1 MVVNALKLALQQ
13 IRRNIMR
20 SFLTTL
26 GIIIGVAAV
35 ITMVALGNGATAQV
49 TERISALGS
58 NLMMLNRGQGF
69 GPGRSR
75 QSGPA
80 FELDDIEAISAEIA
94 GIKAISPV
102 SSSSVT
108 LVNGN
113 NSWNSNVRGTDNDFL
128 IAANWIL
135 QDGREFS
142 AEEEA
147 TGSPVCIIGQTI
159 IREVFAGADAINQK
173 MRVNGFNCTVIGVLK
188 GKGQTSFGSDQDDI
202 VILPLPTFQ
211 RRIAGNRDVVQIY
224 ISLQDNVDTNH
235 VEDRLTSLM
244 RMRRN
249 ISPSETDDFN
259 IFNTTEIAET
269 LTSTTKTMTGL
280 LGAVAGVSL
289 LVGGIGIM
297 NIMLVS
303 VTERTREIGIRLAI
317 GALEHEVLL
326 QFLVEAVVL
335 SALGGLVGIILAFGL
350 SYFMALFMQM
360 PFIFDYSISVAAFVF
375 SAAVGVV
382 FGFVPARRAARL
394 NPIEALRHE

>member
-1 MVVNALKLALQQ
+1 MLSNAIKLALQQ

-49 TERISALGS
+49 TDSISALGS

-80 FELDDIEAISAEIA
+80 FELDDIEAIKAEIA

-102 SSSSVT
+102 SSGSVT

-113 NSWNSNVRGTDNDFL
+113 NSWNSNVRGTDNAFL
-128 IAANWIL
+128 IAANWTL
-135 QDGREFS
+135 ASGREFN

-147 TGSPVCIIGQTI
+147 VGSPVCIIGQTI
-159 IREVFAGADAINQK
+159 IREVFPGEDAVNKK
-173 MRVNGFNCTVIGVLK
+173 MRINGFSCTVIATLK

-202 VILPLPTFQ
+202 VIIPLPTFQ
-211 RRIAGNRDVVQIY
+211 RRVAGNRDVGQIY
-224 ISLQDNVDTNH
+224 ISLQDNIDSGH

-335 SALGGLVGIILAFGL
+335 SALGGLVGIILAFVL
-350 SYFMALFMQM
+350 SYLMAMLMHM
-360 PFIFDYSISVAAFVF
+360 PFIFDYSISVAAFIF

>member
-1 MVVNALKLALQQ
+1 MVLNALKLALQQ

-142 AEEEA
+142 VEEEA

-211 RRIAGNRDVVQIY
+211 RRIAGNRDVGQIY

-249 ISPSETDDFN
+249 ISPSEPDDFN
-259 IFNTTEIAET
+259 IFNTI
-269 LTSTTKTMTGL
+269 KIL
-280 LGAVAGVSL
+280 LDS
-289 LVGGIGIM
+289 
-297 NIMLVS
+297 
-303 VTERTREIGIRLAI
+303 
-317 GALEHEVLL
+317 
-326 QFLVEAVVL
+326 
-335 SALGGLVGIILAFGL
+335 
-350 SYFMALFMQM
+350 
-360 PFIFDYSISVAAFVF
+360 
-375 SAAVGVV
+375 
-382 FGFVPARRAARL
+382 
-394 NPIEALRHE
+394 

>member
-1 MVVNALKLALQQ
+1 MVVNALKLTLQQ

-211 RRIAGNRDVVQIY
+211 RRIAGNRDVGQIY
-224 ISLQDNVDTNH
+224 ISLQDNVDTTH

>member
-1 MVVNALKLALQQ
+1 MLINALKLALQQ

-49 TERISALGS
+49 TAQVASLGT
-58 NLMMLNRGQGF
+58 NLMMVNRGQGF
-69 GPGRSR
+69 GPGRDR
-75 QSGPA
+75 VSGPA
-80 FELDDIEAISAEIA
+80 FEVEDIDAIRAEVA
-94 GIKAISPV
+94 GIKAIAPV

-108 LVNGN
+108 LVHGN
-113 NSWNSNVRGTDNDFL
+113 TSWSSNVRGSNNEYL
-128 IAANWIL
+128 VAANWTL
-135 QDGREFS
+135 AEGREFTA
-142 AEEEA
+142 AELSSGGA
-147 TGSPVCIIGQTI
+147 VCIVGQTI
-159 IREVFAGADAINQK
+159 VKELFNGQSPVNQQ
-173 MRVNGFNCTVIGVLK
+173 MRIDRNNCIVIGVLK
-188 GKGQTSFGSDQDDI
+188 GKGQTSFGQDQDDVVI
-202 VILPLPTFQ
+202 VPLRNFQ
-211 RRIAGNRDVVQIY
+211 RRVAGSLDVHQIY
-224 ISLQDNVDTNH
+224 ISLDDGVDSSH
-235 VEDRLTSLM
+235 VEKRLTSLL
-244 RMRRN
+244 RLRRN
-249 ISPSETDDFN
+249 ISSNESDDFN
-259 IFNTTEIAET
+259 IFNTTELAET
-269 LTSTTKTMTGL
+269 LTSTTQTMTGL

-335 SALGGLVGIILAFGL
+335 SSLGGLIGILLALGL
-350 SYFMALFMQM
+350 SYGLALLMSM
-360 PFIFDYSISVAAFVF
+360 PFIFDIGISVSAFVF

-382 FGFVPARRAARL
+382 FGYVPAQRAARM

>member
-211 RRIAGNRDVVQIY
+211 RRIAGNRDVGQIY
-224 ISLQDNVDTNH
+224 ISLQDNVDTTH

>member
-1 MVVNALKLALQQ
+1 MLMNALKLALQQ

-80 FELDDIEAISAEIA
+80 FELDDIDAIRAEIA

-113 NSWNSNVRGTDNDFL
+113 NSWSSSVRGTDNAYL
-128 IAANWIL
+128 IAANWTL
-135 QDGREFS
+135 DSGRRFTS
-142 AEEEA
+142 EEESI
-147 TGSPVCIIGQTI
+147 GSPVCIVGKTI
-159 IREVFAGADAINQK
+159 VREVFDGADAVNQK
-173 MRVNGFNCTVIGVLK
+173 MRVDRFNCTVIGVLK

-211 RRIAGNRDVVQIY
+211 RRIAGNRDVGQIY
-224 ISLQDNVDTNH
+224 ISLQDNVDSDH

-335 SALGGLVGIILAFGL
+335 SALGGLVGIILAFLL
-350 SYFMALFMQM
+350 SYFMAMLMQM

>member
-1 MVVNALKLALQQ
+1 MLINALKLALQQ

-49 TERISALGS
+49 TAQVASLGT
-58 NLMMLNRGQGF
+58 NLMMVNRGQGF
-69 GPGRSR
+69 GPGRDR
-75 QSGPA
+75 VSGPA
-80 FELDDIEAISAEIA
+80 FELEDIEAIRGEVA
-94 GIKAISPV
+94 GIKAIAPV

-108 LVNGN
+108 LVHGN
-113 NSWNSNVRGTDNDFL
+113 TSWSSNVRGSNNEYL
-128 IAANWIL
+128 VAANWTL
-135 QDGREFS
+135 ADGREFS
-142 AEEEA
+142 AQELSSGGA
-147 TGSPVCIIGQTI
+147 VCIVGQTI
-159 IREVFAGADAINQK
+159 VKELFNGQSPIDQQ
-173 MRVNGFNCTVIGVLK
+173 MRIDRNNCIIIGVLK
-188 GKGQTSFGSDQDDI
+188 GKGQTSFGQDQDDVVI
-202 VILPLPTFQ
+202 VPLRNFQ
-211 RRIAGNRDVVQIY
+211 RRVAGSQDVHQIY
-224 ISLQDNVDTNH
+224 ISLDDGVDSAH
-235 VEDRLTSLM
+235 VEKRLTSLL
-244 RMRRN
+244 RLRRN
-249 ISPSETDDFN
+249 ISANESDDFN
-259 IFNTTEIAET
+259 IFNTTELAET
-269 LTSTTKTMTGL
+269 LTSTTQTMTGL

-335 SALGGLVGIILAFGL
+335 SSLGGLIGILLALGL
-350 SYFMALFMQM
+350 SYGLALLMSM
-360 PFIFDYSISVAAFVF
+360 PFIFDVGISISAFVF

-382 FGFVPARRAARL
+382 FGYVPARRAARL